1 MARSVL
7 YYPFMDIPDT
17 GWLRNALL
25 HWDNLY
31 TLVPEGLDV
40 PYRSRETRLLA
51 DEGIVRRLWIDEY
64 GAQPAYGMLLKAV
77 EQDSR
82 WRNELLTAE
91 RVLDNEP
98 PQADWHEAPYFIIHP
113 NKFPSDLLDLILEES
128 GGTKALHLLLELNS
142 VVNMLG
148 RDNELS
154 QELGQRRL
162 RNIVRAGGLPVL
174 EKPDLATAI
183 RLRDEVKRALQ
194 HRLGPRMG
202 NDFRYWVRVSRPT
215 AQLYMGALAAT
226 AADRKGLAVATDAPG
241 ISAWADAACLTAL
254 ISRGHGFTMGP
265 LPRLGLRIDPRSGD
279 PDVAPSAMGV
289 PTGILRRKSRALLAR
304 LTAETLSV
312 APDTSI
318 RKIVDFRQ
326 RYRDEFDRYLGA
338 LDQLSERLA
347 SGDYP
352 SLTALEQHVV
362 DMFRNEVRP
371 ALGELQKAQRGAAIA
386 AGPEL
391 IRAGTFVLPPSVAA
405 LLTGHPA
412 LAVAVGGAGIT
423 ISLGAA
429 LWKSWETWRGAIRG
443 QQYAFLLRAKQKLES
458 RL

>member
-31 TLVPEGLDV
+31 TLVPPELDV

-51 DEGIVRRLWIDEY
+51 DEGIVRRLWIDY
-64 GAQPAYGMLLKAV
+64 YDAQPAYGLLLKAV
-77 EQDSR
+77 HQDSR
-82 WRNELLTAE
+82 WKNELLTAE

-98 PQADWHEAPYFIIHP
+98 PQANWHEAPYFIIHP
-113 NKFPSDLLDLILEES
+113 TKFPTELLDLILEDS
-128 GGTKALHLLLELNS
+128 GGTKALDLLPSLENVVHLLGS
-142 VVNMLG
+142 D
-148 RDNELS
+148 RDS
-154 QELGQRRL
+154 SRELGQQRL
-162 RNIVRAGGLPVL
+162 RNILQREGLPVPEEL
-174 EKPDLATAI
+174 DLAAAV
-183 RLRDEVKRALQ
+183 RLRDEVKKPLQ
-194 HRLGPRMG
+194 HRLGPPLK
-202 NDFRYWVRVSRPT
+202 DSYWVRVSRPT

-226 AADRKGLAVATDAPG
+226 AATYQGLAVATDAPG
-241 ISAWADAACLTAL
+241 VSAWADAACLSAL
-254 ISRGHGFTMGP
+254 ISRGHGFTTGP

-289 PTGILRRKSRALLAR
+289 PTGVLARKSRALLAR

-312 APDTSI
+312 APDTAI
-318 RKIVDFRQ
+318 RKIIDFRQ

-347 SGDYP
+347 SGDFP
-352 SLTALEQHVV
+352 SLTALEQQVV
-362 DMFRNEVRP
+362 DVFRNEVRP
-371 ALGELQKAQRGAAIA
+371 ALGELQKAQRSAAIA

-405 LLTGHPA
+405 LLTGHPT
-412 LAVAVGGAGIT
+412 LAVSIGGAGIT
-423 ISLGAA
+423 ISLGTA

-443 QQYAFLLRAKQKLES
+443 QQYAFLLHAKQKLES
-458 RL
+458 RQ